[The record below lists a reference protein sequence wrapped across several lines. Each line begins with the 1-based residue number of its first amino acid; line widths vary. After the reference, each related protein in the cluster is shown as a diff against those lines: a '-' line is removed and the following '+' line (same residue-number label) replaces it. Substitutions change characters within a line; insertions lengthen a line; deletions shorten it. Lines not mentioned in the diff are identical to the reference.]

1 MRTPSSLYVIQVV
14 PIVRGF
20 KDTDATYFSGSPF
33 SPGML
38 IQIPFRSKERM
49 GIVVSSRKAGD
60 MRSEI
65 RGGDFSL
72 RKIRK
77 QTGKQLFSKKF
88 LGVVAGLSEYYA
100 APPSDILA
108 ALIPASVTER
118 GEITP
123 LKRDTHRSE
132 AANNKRSFVQ
142 ALDNERVQVYV
153 KKIKRALS
161 DGLSTLILVPT
172 TEDARLLAEHIETV
186 LDSPVVEISSR
197 LSKKKQSELWEA
209 ASNSKDPVVA
219 VVTLGFVSVPLPNTG
234 LFIIEKSGS
243 GQFVSRR
250 KPFIDGRVVL
260 EIMWGVMGGE
270 LISGDVLIPLSELE
284 SRALA
289 SLDSLKLNTE
299 ARLINMAK
307 KEDDLERLQKKE
319 FQVLS
324 DELIE
329 STRSALQCGENVFWF
344 VARRG
349 VFPQTVCGDCG
360 NEHVCQ
366 NCGLGL
372 VLHERKSRGEAER
385 FFLCHRCGQ
394 KEDALTTCRS
404 CGSWKLVPLG
414 IGIGHVAQRAQEL
427 GLNPLIIS
435 QDATPTKTQVKKVM
449 ASFSEPQDIGH
460 LLIGTDMAL
469 PLISEPIPLVGI
481 VSMDSRLTI
490 PSYTA
495 EESALRT
502 LLSVCSKSSGTCLI
516 QTRRPEHRVFKHTN
530 GRALNEFRK
539 EDREMRKTFLYPPF
553 GTLITISFSA
563 TKERAE
569 TWIHSMIEELKP
581 LLIEGQESVSPLPL
595 RGSKQ
600 RGVYEAR
607 AVLKIKEPL
616 VNRVNVREYLE
627 LLSPSI
633 EVRVNPENLW

>member
-1 MRTPSSLYVIQVV
+1 MRTPSSLYVVQVV

-20 KDTDATYFSGSPF
+20 KDADATYFSSSPF
-33 SPGML
+33 SPGTL

-49 GIVVSSRKAGD
+49 GIVVSSSKAGD

-77 QTGKQLFSKKF
+77 QAGKQLFSRRF
-88 LGVVAGLSEYYA
+88 LDVVVKLSEYYA
-100 APPSDILA
+100 ASPSDILS
-108 ALIPASVTER
+108 ALIPASVAEG
-118 GEITP
+118 GEIIP
-123 LKRDTHRSE
+123 PKRSTRRKEPS
-132 AANNKRSFVQ
+132 NNKRSFTQ
-142 ALDNERVQVYV
+142 ALERERVRVYV
-153 KKIKRALS
+153 KKIKKALGE
-161 DGLSTLILVPT
+161 GLSTLILVPT
-172 TEDARLLAEHIETV
+172 TEDARTLAEQIEAT

-197 LSKKKQSELWEA
+197 LSKKKQYELWEA

-219 VVTLGFVSVPLPNTG
+219 VVTLGFVSIPLPSIG

-260 EIMWGVMGGE
+260 EIMQGVVGGE
-270 LISGDVLIPLSELE
+270 LISGDVLIPLSELK
-284 SRALA
+284 SKAPA
-289 SLDSLKLNTE
+289 SLDSLELSAD
-299 ARLINMAK
+299 ARLIDMAK
-307 KEDDLERLQKKE
+307 EETSKEPVTKRE
-319 FQVLS
+319 FKVLS

-329 STRSALQCGENVFWF
+329 STKSALQRGENVFWF

-366 NCGLGL
+366 NCDLGL
-372 VLHERKSRGEAER
+372 VLHERRSREKGER

-414 IGIGHVAQRAQEL
+414 IGIGHVVERAEKL
-427 GLNPLIIS
+427 GFNPLVIS
-435 QDATPTKTQVKKVM
+435 QDATPTKTNVKKAV
-449 ASFSEPQDIGH
+449 ASFSEAQDIGR

-469 PLISEPIPLVGI
+469 SWISEPLPLVGV

-502 LLSVCSKSSGTCLI
+502 LLSVCSKSNGTCLI
-516 QTRRPEHRVFKHTN
+516 QTRRPEHRVFKHAN
-530 GRALNEFRK
+530 GKALNAFRGA
-539 EDREMRKTFLYPPF
+539 DREMREAFGYPPF
-553 GTLITISFSA
+553 GTLVTISFSA
-563 TKERAE
+563 TKERAGAW
-569 TWIHSMIEELKP
+569 THSMIEELRP

-600 RGVYEAR
+600 RGIYEAR
-607 AVLKIKEPL
+607 AVLKIKDSL
-616 VNRVNVREYLE
+616 TNRVNVREYLE